1 MGLDDIKDD
10 LMGRAQDIKSRLV
23 QEFDEVNDSDMDEA
37 GDDPD
42 RIIDKVSEKTGKP
55 REEVEQRVREVASH

>member
-1 MGLDDIKDD
+1 
-10 LMGRAQDIKSRLV
+10 MGRAQDIKSRLV

-42 RIIDKVSEKTGKP
+42 RMVDKVSEKTGKP
-55 REEVEQRVREVASH
+55 REEVEQRVREVASR

>member
-1 MGLDDIKDD
+1 MGLDHIKDD

-55 REEVEQRVREVASH
+55 REEVEQRVREVASR

>member
-37 GDDPD
+37 GADPD

>member
-1 MGLDDIKDD
+1 MGLDDIKND